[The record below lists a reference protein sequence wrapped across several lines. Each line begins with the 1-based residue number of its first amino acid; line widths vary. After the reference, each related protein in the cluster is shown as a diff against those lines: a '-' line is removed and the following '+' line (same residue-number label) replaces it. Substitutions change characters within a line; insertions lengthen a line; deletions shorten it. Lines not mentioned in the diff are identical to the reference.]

1 LPERCVVIHPAP
13 FNPGAVLKK
22 WFQKEAQMP
31 HGDKKLSIPSG
42 IAAPPG
48 RPAGNRSK
56 APSGKKIIQE
66 ASEFVKAHIRRQ
78 PPVQRFFS
86 FMPTMLTRV
95 SPFHFKGRHKSTEW
109 PLVRLDSGDGNSWGS
124 MQVVGE
130 LLIIFDETIL
140 FCLLALMTRYES
152 DAFETSTTEVSQL
165 AGIDPTPTQST
176 NIWKSIQR
184 LAGTRI
190 DLELYSGKGKKKKTL
205 KELTG
210 SILSFADK
218 NQAGGSIR
226 IVINPYFLEMYAES
240 FVTNID
246 MNFRSRLKSDVGKAF
261 YRFYQGQY
269 ELQSDIEIIRLA
281 HAVNLSIAQEMKQL
295 KSKVRTGLKELQ
307 EKGYLEA
314 YEITRDNRVRVSKTK
329 DAAVKFEGQILGH
342 SNIEYFID

>member
-1 LPERCVVIHPAP
+1 MA
-13 FNPGAVLKK
+13 N
-22 WFQKEAQMP
+22 
-31 HGDKKLSIPSG
+31 GDKKLSIPSE
-42 IAAPPG
+42 ISEPTDRVSA
-48 RPAGNRSK
+48 NLSK
-56 APSGKKIIQE
+56 KPSGKKIIRE
-66 ASEFVKAHIRRQ
+66 ASQYVKAHIRRQ

-152 DAFETSTTEVSQL
+152 DAFETSLTDL
-165 AGIDPTPTQST
+165 ARIASIDLTQT
-176 NIWKSIQR
+176 NSIKIWKSIQR

-190 DLELYSGKGKKKKTL
+190 DLQLFSGKGKKRKTV

-218 NQAGGSIR
+218 DQAGGRIR

-246 MNFRSRLKSDVGKAF
+246 MSFRSRLKSDISKAF
-261 YRFYQGQY
+261 YRFYQGLY
-269 ELQSDIEIIRLA
+269 ETQTEIDITRLA
-281 HAVNLSIAQEMKQL
+281 HAVNLNIAQEMKQL
-295 KSKVRTGLKELQ
+295 KSKVRIGLKELQ
-307 EKGYLEA
+307 EKGYLA
-314 YEITRDNRVRVSKTK
+314 KYEITRDNRVRVSKTK
-329 DAAVKFEGQILGH
+329 DAAIKFESQILG
-342 SNIEYFID
+342 NTDIEFFVG

>member
-1 LPERCVVIHPAP
+1 MPDKDKPLSTPAEIVRP
-13 FNPGAVLKK
+13 SDRVPVPPS
-22 WFQKEAQMP
+22 E
-31 HGDKKLSIPSG
+31 KLSG
-42 IAAPPG
+42 G
-48 RPAGNRSK
+48 H
-56 APSGKKIIQE
+56 IIQQ
-66 ASEFVKAHIRRQ
+66 ASQYVKAHIRRQ

-109 PLVRLDSGDGNSWGS
+109 PLVRLDSGDASSWGS

-140 FCLLALMTRYES
+140 FCLLALMTRHES
-152 DAFETSTTEVSQL
+152 DAFETSRAEL
-165 AGIDPTPTQST
+165 ARIAGIDPTPK
-176 NIWKSIQR
+176 NAAHIWKSIQR

-190 DLELYSGKGKKKKTL
+190 DLQLFSGKGKRRKTL

-218 NQAGGSIR
+218 DQIGERIR
-226 IVINPYFLEMYAES
+226 VVVNPYFLEMYAES

-246 MNFRSRLKSDVGKAF
+246 MGFRSRLKSDVSKAF

-269 ELQSDIEIIRLA
+269 ERQSQIEITRLA
-281 HAVNLSIAQEMKQL
+281 QAVNLNSAQEMKKL

-307 EKGYLEA
+307 EKEYLET
-314 YEITRDNRVRVSKTK
+314 YEITGDNQVTVLKTK
-329 DAAVKFEGQILGH
+329 DAAIKIESQILGNP
-342 SNIEYFID
+342 NIEFFID

>member
-1 LPERCVVIHPAP
+1 
-13 FNPGAVLKK
+13 
-22 WFQKEAQMP
+22 MP
-31 HGDKKLSIPSG
+31 NGDKRLSIPSEVLEP
-42 IAAPPG
+42 IDRVSA
-48 RPAGNRSK
+48 NLSK
-56 APSGKKIIQE
+56 KPSGKKIIRE
-66 ASEFVKAHIRRQ
+66 ASEYVKAHIRRQ

-95 SPFHFKGRHKSTEW
+95 SPFHFKGRQKSTEW
-109 PLVRLDSGDGNSWGS
+109 PLVRLDSGDDNSWGS

-140 FCLLALMTRYES
+140 FCLLALMTRHES
-152 DAFETSTTEVSQL
+152 DAFETSLMDL
-165 AGIDPTPTQST
+165 ARIASIDPTQRNSAK
-176 NIWKSIQR
+176 IWKSIQR

-190 DLELYSGKGKKKKTL
+190 DLQLFSGRGKKRKTV

-218 NQAGGSIR
+218 DQAGGCIR

-246 MNFRSRLKSDVGKAF
+246 MSFRSRLKSDISKAF

-269 ELQSDIEIIRLA
+269 ETQAEIDITRLA
-281 HAVNLSIAQEMKQL
+281 QAVNLNIVQEMKQL
-295 KSKVRTGLKELQ
+295 KSKIRIGLKELQ
-307 EKGYLEA
+307 EKGYLQA

-329 DAAVKFEGQILGH
+329 DAAAKFESQILGNTH
-342 SNIEYFID
+342 IEFFVD